1 MELKHNEW
9 AYREFQGGEFRIRY
23 SDYGFTYSEFNF
35 QVKTYRSIRKWI
47 FFGPFLSYWSEPI
60 SGAVIDNLLP
70 VTSRKLE
77 YSEDKVDRDFLKI
90 ADYYSKWIGP
100 SLKLES
106 QEDDEEELQ
115 FLSDDYL
122 NLSTNSW
129 ELTTKI

>member
-1 MELKHNEW
+1 MTLKHNEW

-23 SDYGFTYSEFNF
+23 FDYGFTYSEFNF

-77 YSEDKVDRDFLKI
+77 YSEGKVKSDFLKI
-90 ADYYSKWIGP
+90 ANHYYDCIVP
-100 SLKLES
+100 NIELES
-106 QEDDEEELQ
+106 PEDDEEELQ
-115 FLSDDYL
+115 FIFPLSDTSGSLYA
-122 NLSTNSW
+122 
-129 ELTTKI
+129 